1 MSTRVTPNPGRYFPQ
16 VPLRVYQALF
26 ISVQVATSSSGYCT
40 GTGKMEQQEL
50 LPQHS
55 KTMADPLSVHNG
67 SSSLFNAS
75 IRVLCLILRS
85 ICLFPRVSGMGKVG
99 IKELVLSS
107 SSFPQHEVE

>member
-26 ISVQVATSSSGYCT
+26 SSVQVATSSSGYCT

-50 LPQHS
+50 SPQHS

-67 SSSLFNAS
+67 SNSFLTLLFESCVSSCGPF
-75 IRVLCLILRS
+75 V
-85 ICLFPRVSGMGKVG
+85 
-99 IKELVLSS
+99 
-107 SSFPQHEVE
+107 SFPTYRECVKLV